1 MSQFDT
7 IIDDVA
13 GRFGLDGAKAS
24 TLLRELLKYMTTSPG
39 GIGGFIDKFK
49 TAGLSH
55 EANKW
60 LGKAD
65 AAPLT
70 SSQVEQAMG
79 SSTIDMIARKVGI
92 PGGVAAAALGY
103 LTPKVVGKLTPNGV
117 IGSGIPSAV
126 SDFIRTSPSMPAY
139 DLDEAMPY
147 GTAAARQPASSGRW
161 VAPLLGLLALAG
173 LGWYLF
179 SHRAPDQVATA
190 PAPQPAATTSG
201 SGTATAPSA
210 ATPSRLT
217 LRNDNGVVTVA
228 GTVRDQA
235 TRQSILDTLK
245 KTFGDNAIKGD
256 IAVNAN
262 AAPTPWLA
270 NLPAALAQM
279 KTPGIQASFED
290 RTINLAGLNDAERD
304 RIMNSLKSLFGPL
317 GMSLA
322 ATDPLMGLISDAN
335 NKVTTALAGLG
346 SQFQTKDLLNIL
358 NNSIINFPTAS
369 AEIPEAGRA
378 LLQRAAGPFKQ
389 LPAGTVIQIS
399 GYTDNTG
406 DPAKNLELSQH
417 RADAVK
423 NALIQSG
430 VNPAMLVAK
439 GYGSADPI
447 ASNDTEEGRFKNRRI
462 SYQVSDQNR
471 ATTGSGK

>member
-7 IIDDVA
+7 IINDVA
-13 GRFGLDGAKAS
+13 ARFGLDSAKAS
-24 TLLRELLKYMTTSPG
+24 VLLRELLKYMTTSPG

-49 TAGLSH
+49 SAGLSQDVS
-55 EANKW
+55 KW
-60 LGKAD
+60 LGNSD
-65 AAPLT
+65 SAPLS
-70 SSQVEQAMG
+70 SSQIQQALG
-79 SSTIDMIARKVGI
+79 NSTIDTMARKIGI
-92 PGGVAAAALGY
+92 PSGVTAAALGY
-103 LTPKVVGKLTPNGV
+103 LAPKLVGKLTPNGV
-117 IGSGIPSAV
+117 IGSGIPNAV

-147 GTAAARQPASSGRW
+147 GTTAAKPSASAGRW

-173 LGWYLF
+173 IGWYLF
-179 SHRAPDQVATA
+179 SNRTPEQVATR
-190 PAPQPAATTSG
+190 PAPNPVNTTSG
-201 SGTATAPSA
+201 SNSGGTTSA
-210 ATPSRLT
+210 SIPSRLT
-217 LRNDNGVVTVA
+217 INNDNGVITVG

-245 KTFGDNAIKGD
+245 NVFGSNAIKGD
-256 IAVNAN
+256 IAVNAD
-262 AAPTPWLA
+262 ASPTPWLA

-279 KTPGIQASFED
+279 KTPGLQASFED
-290 RTINLAGLNDAERD
+290 RTINLAGLSDADRD

-317 GMSLA
+317 GLTLA
-322 ATDPLMGLISDAN
+322 ATDPLMNLVSDAN
-335 NKVTTALAGLG
+335 SKAAAALAGLG
-346 SQFQTKDLLNIL
+346 SRFQTADLLNIL
-358 NNSIINFPTAS
+358 NTSIINFPTAS
-369 AEIPEAGRA
+369 AEIPETGRA

-389 LPAGTVIQIS
+389 LPAGTVIEIA

-406 DPAKNLELSQH
+406 DPSANLQLSQH

-423 NALIQSG
+423 NALTQSG
-430 VNPAMLVAK
+430 VNPGMLVAK
-439 GYGSADPI
+439 GYGSANPI